1 MGTWGG
7 RRPGAG
13 RKPKSVREKA
23 VTGARVITHPS
34 SASPVEALAPRQ
46 APVGM
51 APEVVAVWEAL
62 APDATAH
69 QTLTAATAYAFEV
82 LCRSVVL
89 ERVLAGAEPGS
100 ANHRGLLKEVNTRL
114 LQFNLAPCGKPMP
127 SVAAAVA
134 EQPKNPLAKFRP
146 AR

>member
-7 RRPGAG
+7 RRPGSG
-13 RKPKSVREKA
+13 RKPKSAREKA
-23 VTGARVITHPS
+23 VTSARVLNHPS
-34 SASPVEALAPRQ
+34 SAPPVMPAEPQNAPN
-46 APVGM
+46 G
-51 APEVVAVWEAL
+51 L
-62 APDATAH
+62 APDVVTVWEILAPKATAN

-89 ERVLAGAEPGS
+89 ERLLAMAEPGS

-127 SVAAAVA
+127 DAAEITA